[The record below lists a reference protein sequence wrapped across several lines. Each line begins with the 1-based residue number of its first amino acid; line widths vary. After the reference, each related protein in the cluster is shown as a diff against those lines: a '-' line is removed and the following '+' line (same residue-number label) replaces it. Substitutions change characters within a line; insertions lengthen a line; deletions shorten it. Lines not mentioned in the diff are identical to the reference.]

1 MTYTIKDDIFFK
13 FNRFYLF
20 YLTFST
26 HLSRFPITPCLALR
40 YRFGNPSD
48 NRVVTIATVFPVNP
62 VFDFTNTGNTGF
74 TVSVILV

>member
-1 MTYTIKDDIFFK
+1 MRLVCDNYMIHI
-13 FNRFYLF
+13 
-20 YLTFST
+20 SC
-26 HLSRFPITPCLALR
+26 LSLR

>member
-1 MTYTIKDDIFFK
+1 MRLVCDNYMIHI
-13 FNRFYLF
+13 
-20 YLTFST
+20 
-26 HLSRFPITPCLALR
+26 PCLSLR

-48 NRVVTIATVFPVNP
+48 NRVVTTVTVNP

>member
-1 MTYTIKDDIFFK
+1 MRLVCDNYMIHI
-13 FNRFYLF
+13 
-20 YLTFST
+20 
-26 HLSRFPITPCLALR
+26 PCLSLR

-48 NRVVTIATVFPVNP
+48 NRVVTIATVNPVFP